1 LYVNKYEPYCKNQTI
16 MKKLYL
22 NTGGFNAIFNNL
34 KDSFNAELITTNNN
48 EYNLIIKS
56 KWAKGTISGV
66 CFENKM
72 SHMHFDIVFNEDV
85 TLSVESFKSAPILF
99 AYCENGNLAHSFGA
113 NGEKKSIKKNQT
125 GVLSN
130 TSVINSVLYFESH
143 KHIQFSL
150 IGMPTEAVEEDQNVE
165 MIAQLKK
172 RFMNESGNY
181 IYTGSQSL
189 KVIQKW
195 QELKTLPQQGIVRN
209 LLKKLILKEI
219 IEMEIAQHS
228 YNYMSTFD
236 PIVNLAARQINEIK
250 RISHMN
256 IAEVISAAGLASKN
270 YLPRIFKEKYHLSYK
285 PFNQKLA
292 S

>member
-1 LYVNKYEPYCKNQTI
+1 

-22 NTGGFNAIFNNL
+22 NTGGFDTIFNDL
-34 KDSFNAELITTNNN
+34 KDSFNGELITNNN
-48 EYNLIIKS
+48 EYHLAIKS

-66 CFENKM
+66 CLDNKISHLSFDLVLNQDVSLSIEAFE
-72 SHMHFDIVFNEDV
+72 
-85 TLSVESFKSAPILF
+85 SAPIFF
-99 AYCENGNLAHSFGA
+99 AYCEDGKLTHSFGA
-113 NGEKKSIKKNQT
+113 NGEKKSFKKNQT

-150 IGMPTEAVEEDQNVE
+150 IGIPTATFDENQGFQMVS
-165 MIAQLKK
+165 QLKK

-181 IYTGSQSL
+181 IYTGYGNL
-189 KVIQKW
+189 KIARKW
-195 QELKTLPQQGIVRN
+195 QELKTLPKQGSVRN
-209 LLKKLILKEI
+209 LLKKIIIKEI
-219 IEMEIAQHS
+219 VEMEIAQHS
-228 YNYMSTFD
+228 YNYINTFD
-236 PIVNLAARQINEIK
+236 PIVNLATRQINEIK

-256 IAEVISAAGLASKN
+256 IAEVINAAGLASRH

-285 PFNQKLA
+285 PYNQKLA

>member
-1 LYVNKYEPYCKNQTI
+1 

-22 NTGGFNAIFNNL
+22 NAGRFDTIFNDL
-34 KDSFNAELITTNNN
+34 KDSFNGNLTFNHG
-48 EYNLIIKS
+48 EYNLTIKS

-66 CFENKM
+66 CLDDKM
-72 SHMHFDIVFNEDV
+72 SHLSFDLVLNQDV
-85 TLSVESFKSAPILF
+85 SLSIESFQSAPVFF
-99 AYCENGNLAHSFGA
+99 AFCENGNLTHSFGA
-113 NGEKKSIKKNQT
+113 NGEKKSLKKNQT
-125 GVLSN
+125 GILSN
-130 TSVINSVLYFESH
+130 TSVINSVLFLESH

-150 IGMPTEAVEEDQNVE
+150 IGMPTKAFAVNQNIE
-165 MIAQLKK
+165 IISQLEK

-181 IYTGSQSL
+181 FYVGASTSKIA
-189 KVIQKW
+189 QKW

-228 YNYMSTFD
+228 YNYVRTFE
-236 PIVNLAARQINEIK
+236 PILNLAIKQINDIK
-250 RISHMN
+250 RISNMN
-256 IAEVISAAGLASKN
+256 IKEVINAAGLAGRN

-285 PFNQKLA
+285 PYNQKLA

>member
-1 LYVNKYEPYCKNQTI
+1 

-22 NTGGFNAIFNNL
+22 NTGGFETIFNDL
-34 KDSFNAELITTNNN
+34 KDSFKGELTASDN
-48 EYNLIIKS
+48 EYRLDIKS

-72 SHMHFDIVFNEDV
+72 SHLSFDLVFNQDV
-85 TLSVESFKSAPILF
+85 SFSIESFQSAPIFF
-99 AYCENGNLAHSFGA
+99 AYCENGSLTHSFGA
-113 NGEKKSIKKNQT
+113 NGDRKSLKKNQT

-130 TSVINSVLYFESH
+130 TSVINSVLYLESH

-150 IGMPTEAVEEDQNVE
+150 IGVPTKISAQDEDFE

-181 IYTGSQSL
+181 IYTGSHNL
-189 KVIQKW
+189 KVNQKW
-195 QELKTLPQQGIVRN
+195 QELKTLPQHGIVRN
-209 LLKKLILKEI
+209 LLKKIILKEI
-219 IEMEIAQHS
+219 VEMEIAQHS
-228 YNYMSTFD
+228 YNYINAFD
-236 PIVNLAARQINEIK
+236 PIVNLATKQINEIK

-256 IAEVISAAGLASKN
+256 IAEVFTAAGLASRH